1 MIHKNIDD
9 FKIDIGYKNNEK
21 QIIELENKS
30 KILKTQIKE
39 LLSQM
44 EKNFEKNKIDINQL
58 NDGKTVGVNLDGEIN
73 LYLDLKKL
81 YNEIEN
87 KIKFYEDNK
96 IKILKL
102 NESISNNEKE
112 VNDYINIIEE
122 YIEKAAK
129 LINIIDIFNEYKLE
143 LQKNIEYKPEY
154 KEHSDIFSEENINNF
169 KIADLYQLLKTYLKD
184 HNFSITKRE
193 ITNFNLL
200 VKILNEFTELYYIYE
215 NNIDVKLLPKFNRI
229 K

>member
-1 MIHKNIDD
+1 MIYKNIDD

-102 NESISNNEKE
+102 NESISNKEKE
-112 VNDYINIIEE
+112 VNDYINIIKE

-129 LINIIDIFNEYKLE
+129 LINIIDIFKEYKLE

-169 KIADLYQLLKTYLKD
+169 KIADLYQLLK
-184 HNFSITKRE
+184 I
-193 ITNFNLL
+193 I
-200 VKILNEFTELYYIYE
+200 
-215 NNIDVKLLPKFNRI
+215 
-229 K
+229 

>member
-1 MIHKNIDD
+1 M
-9 FKIDIGYKNNEK
+9 
-21 QIIELENKS
+21 
-30 KILKTQIKE
+30 
-39 LLSQM
+39 
-44 EKNFEKNKIDINQL
+44 
-58 NDGKTVGVNLDGEIN
+58 NLDGEIN

-112 VNDYINIIEE
+112 VNDYINIIKE

-184 HNFSITKRE
+184 HNFSITKRD

-200 VKILNEFTELYYIYE
+200 VEILNEFRELYYIYE